1 MPVFTLP
8 SIWPFVCLLAACSAR
23 YIVLHFLF
31 IYLLLAA
38 VEFLLHVITT
48 SFCQS
53 ACAVLSK
60 PVCIQLHPL
69 AVNMALPALYQSC
82 PPYCCNSTD
91 GRTPNSCIDPAL
103 HTAWAMPKMSA
114 HKPGCLLHE
123 LHASQ
128 WAGNVLDVSPLSLVR
143 LRAVANSP
151 LIKTMSSDCID
162 DPQLTYRP
170 LSLFNSMCLH
180 RSTSFLSRF
189 SRKVFTTDFWGT
201 LVSVGKSTAWLFF
214 FTFFLVTFS
223 NILYVFI

>member
-31 IYLLLAA
+31 ISYWLLL
-38 VEFLLHVITT
+38 
-48 SFCQS
+48 SFCCMLSLQVS
-53 ACAVLSK
+53 ASQLVLCLANQ
-60 PVCIQLHPL
+60 VCIQLHPL

-82 PPYCCNSTD
+82 PPPYCCNSTD

-103 HTAWAMPKMSA
+103 HTAWAVPKMSA
-114 HKPGCLLHE
+114 HKHGCLLHE

-189 SRKVFTTDFWGT
+189 SRKIFTI
-201 LVSVGKSTAWLFF
+201 STAICNKHAYWQKGMITSYGQDVVVYRYEKTL
-214 FTFFLVTFS
+214 L
-223 NILYVFI
+223 